1 MIEQRAAE
9 LAGKTAD
16 TLTTVTKVTAGGTI
30 IAGLSVEQWTSIC
43 GLIAAII
50 GIFATIIVSSVTVYY
65 RRKEYKLK
73 EARARHDMG
82 VEDEQQED

>member
-16 TLTTVTKVTAGGTI
+16 TLTTATKITAGGTI
-30 IAGLSVEQWTSIC
+30 LAGLSVEQWTSIC
-43 GLIAAII
+43 GLIAAIV
-50 GIFATIIVSSVTVYY
+50 GIFATIIVSAVTVWY

-73 EARARHDMG
+73 EARAKHDG
-82 VEDEQQED
+82 DIPDYEE

>member
-16 TLTTVTKVTAGGTI
+16 TLTTATKITAGGTI
-30 IAGLSVEQWTSIC
+30 LAGLSVEQWTSIC
-43 GLIAAII
+43 GMIASII
-50 GIFATIIVSSVTVYY
+50 GIIATILVSSVTIYY

-73 EARARHDMG
+73 EARARHDG
-82 VEDEQQED
+82 DIPDDEE

>member
-9 LAGKTAD
+9 IAGKTAD

-30 IAGLSVEQWTSIC
+30 VAGLSVEQWTSIC

-73 EARARHDMG
+73 EARAKHDMG
-82 VEDEQQED
+82 IDDEQQED

>member
-16 TLTTVTKVTAGGTI
+16 TLQTVTKLTAGGTI

-43 GLIAAII
+43 GLIAAIV

-82 VEDEQQED
+82 VDDEQQED